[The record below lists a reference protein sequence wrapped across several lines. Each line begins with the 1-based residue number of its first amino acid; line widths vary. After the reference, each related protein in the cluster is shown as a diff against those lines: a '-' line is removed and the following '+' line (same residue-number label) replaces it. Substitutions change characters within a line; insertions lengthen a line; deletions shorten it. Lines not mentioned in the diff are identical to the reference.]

1 MSQSI
6 LSEITSP
13 QSLKSLSG
21 REASL
26 LAEEI
31 RGIIVD
37 TASRNGGH
45 LASNLGAVELAIA
58 LHSVFSSPDDCIV
71 WDVGHQCYAH
81 KLLTGRFS
89 RFDTIRK
96 KGGISGFPRRDESP
110 HDVFG
115 TGHAST
121 SISAAYGI
129 LKAKRLKGDTGKVI
143 AVIGDGAMTGG
154 MAFEALSNAGENRE
168 DSKKTSDLIVI
179 LNDNKMSIGQNTGA
193 ISKYL
198 SRLSMHRHYQAF
210 KSRTERIVR
219 AVPFMGASL
228 YRFVSRIKSALKKFL
243 LNDNL
248 FMDLGFEYVGP
259 FDGHKISELKRV
271 LSDVKKLD
279 HPVVVHV
286 VTKKGHGCSYAEND
300 PESFHGV
307 GPFCVIDGQIEKP
320 DRLNF
325 TEVFS
330 NILLEEA
337 ALRADIVAITAA
349 MKRGTGLSAFARKY
363 PDRFFDVGIAEEH
376 AATFA
381 AGLAAGGLLP
391 VAAIYSTFM
400 QRAADQLIHDAA
412 LQSLPVIFA
421 LDRAGVVP
429 DDGET
434 HQGLFDIAM
443 FRSVPGIAILSPASA
458 EEMRVLFKWAFDA
471 KRPVIIRY
479 PKAVCPPE
487 MPAFSLPADE
497 GRGVFAE
504 HDCSDALI
512 VCTGGIFGE
521 VQEVSNILAKK
532 DSPVDIYNLRFIKP
546 LDEEYFLEVTAR
558 YSSIVIV
565 EDGIKTAGIGEY
577 LEGLLRLAHP
587 EANTSVLA
595 FPEELFAAS
604 GKRAGIP
611 GLVGTRQEILEAA
624 GMSPGHIAGE
634 VKRLRSLAARKASIP
649 SLQGI
654 DGSPYSA

>member
-1 MSQSI
+1 M
-6 LSEITSP
+6 
-13 QSLKSLSG
+13 
-21 REASL
+21 
-26 LAEEI
+26 
-31 RGIIVD
+31 
-37 TASRNGGH
+37 
-45 LASNLGAVELAIA
+45 
-58 LHSVFSSPDDCIV
+58 
-71 WDVGHQCYAH
+71 
-81 KLLTGRFS
+81 
-89 RFDTIRK
+89 
-96 KGGISGFPRRDESP
+96 
-110 HDVFG
+110 
-115 TGHAST
+115 
-121 SISAAYGI
+121 
-129 LKAKRLKGDTGKVI
+129 
-143 AVIGDGAMTGG
+143 
-154 MAFEALSNAGENRE
+154 
-168 DSKKTSDLIVI
+168 
-179 LNDNKMSIGQNTGA
+179 
-193 ISKYL
+193 
-198 SRLSMHRHYQAF
+198 
-210 KSRTERIVR
+210 
-219 AVPFMGASL
+219 
-228 YRFVSRIKSALKKFL
+228 
-243 LNDNL
+243 
-248 FMDLGFEYVGP
+248 
-259 FDGHKISELKRV
+259 
-271 LSDVKKLD
+271 
-279 HPVVVHV
+279 
-286 VTKKGHGCSYAEND
+286 
-300 PESFHGV
+300 
-307 GPFCVIDGQIEKP
+307 
-320 DRLNF
+320 
-325 TEVFS
+325 
-330 NILLEEA
+330 
-337 ALRADIVAITAA
+337 RADIVAITAA
-349 MKRGTGLSAFARKY
+349 MERGTGLSAFARKY

-458 EEMRVLFKWAFDA
+458 EEMHVLFKWAFDA

-504 HDCSDALI
+504 HDGSDALI

-521 VQEVSNILAKK
+521 VQEASNILAKR